1 MTFGTKTK
9 EMVKKRTKI
18 QYYIKLEVTQYLFK
32 RLINQ

>member
-18 QYYIKLEVTQYLFK
+18 EYYIKVEVIQYLFK
-32 RLINQ
+32 RLVNH

>member
-18 QYYIKLEVTQYLFK
+18 QYYIKLEVNEK
-32 RLINQ
+32 K